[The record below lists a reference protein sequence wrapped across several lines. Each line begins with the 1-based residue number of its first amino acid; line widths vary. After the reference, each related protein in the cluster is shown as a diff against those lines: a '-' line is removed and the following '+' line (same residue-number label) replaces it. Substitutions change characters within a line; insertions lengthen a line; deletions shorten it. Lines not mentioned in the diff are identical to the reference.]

1 MLTID
6 VRADIER
13 AVRSLTEMQ
22 RAVLP
27 TATARALN
35 KTAAQARTQ
44 AAREIR
50 NQYNISSR
58 IIARH
63 IHLNRATRSVLTA
76 SVTAEGEKLPV
87 VAFGARQTKRGVT
100 AQIKRGARRL
110 IRSAFIATLRSGHRG
125 VFARGQYAGRNFVRR
140 TRRIRPYPKPDL
152 PISELFTVGV
162 PQGFS
167 NRLVLG
173 ALERKVRE
181 KFPSILAH
189 EIRFA
194 LSRA

>member
-13 AVRSLTEMQ
+13 AVRSLTEVQ
-22 RAVLP
+22 RKIVP
-27 TATARALN
+27 TAASRALN
-35 KTAAQARTQ
+35 KTAAQAKTQ

-50 NQYNISSR
+50 NQYNISTR
-58 IIARH
+58 IIGRH
-63 IHLNRATRSVLTA
+63 IHLHRATPATLTA
-76 SVTAEGEKLPV
+76 SVSAEGEKLPI

-110 IRSAFIATLRSGHRG
+110 IRSAFVATLRSGHRG
-125 VFARGQYAGRNFVRR
+125 VFARGQYAGRGFVRR

-152 PISELFTVGV
+152 PITELFTVGV

-167 NRLVLG
+167 NRLVLE
-173 ALERKVRE
+173 ALERKVRD
-181 KFPSILAH
+181 KFPSLLDH

-194 LSRA
+194 LSRI